1 MIMIVERARILG
13 LPRSAHRN
21 HCAVVTAAL
30 LAASLRKHCTN
41 YTQWHLLRF
50 LFHISV
56 LKAEASGGGED
67 AVEHCY
73 AGGGGACDGAM
84 SLLAAALGLTPPSDK
99 DRDRDRDSD
108 RERR

>member
-1 MIMIVERARILG
+1 MREYAGSSCGLGGDSICLECEYILVMIMIVDRARILG

-30 LAASLRKHCTN
+30 LAASLRKRCTN

-56 LKAEASGGGED
+56 LKAEAM
-67 AVEHCY
+67 A
-73 AGGGGACDGAM
+73 DG
-84 SLLAAALGLTPPSDK
+84 
-99 DRDRDRDSD
+99 
-108 RERR
+108 